1 MTSITHKRVEYTE
14 LFYDLVFV
22 YAISKTTALIHHLDN
37 GMVTFESMLTF
48 LLTLI
53 ILLNNW
59 LIQTGFTNRHGKNS
73 LLNMFVSYLN
83 MGILLFISNLI
94 TQEWELAF
102 QKFCLA
108 LGTLSLTLFV
118 QYLIEYMKKRTSC
131 GSLRTIRGLLW
142 LTGFRAVSVY
152 TASFLPLKFGVPI
165 FLAGFLSTF
174 AMPIFMEMRGEKFI
188 SNLPHL
194 IERLSL
200 LVIITFG
207 EMVMGLA
214 HFFTTED
221 FSINSVLLFIIMA
234 SLFLF
239 YFGEFDHAIDEAT
252 DANISFLIYSHIP
265 IIVGLI
271 VITVSMSF
279 LVLPSVNHLF
289 AASFFYFG
297 IAIFQGATLAN
308 SKYNIEDFKFPKC
321 YYAFQIV
328 LYLCGLILSLL
339 LSKNPDAVILITSI
353 MSVCQTG
360 IFIVYFVKKKP
371 DYDLLK
377 L

>member
-1 MTSITHKRVEYTE
+1 
-14 LFYDLVFV
+14 
-22 YAISKTTALIHHLDN
+22 
-37 GMVTFESMLTF
+37 
-48 LLTLI
+48 
-53 ILLNNW
+53 
-59 LIQTGFTNRHGKNS
+59 
-73 LLNMFVSYLN
+73 
-83 MGILLFISNLI
+83 
-94 TQEWELAF
+94 
-102 QKFCLA
+102 
-108 LGTLSLTLFV
+108 
-118 QYLIEYMKKRTSC
+118 
-131 GSLRTIRGLLW
+131 
-142 LTGFRAVSVY
+142 
-152 TASFLPLKFGVPI
+152 
-165 FLAGFLSTF
+165 
-174 AMPIFMEMRGEKFI
+174 MRGEKFI

-214 HFFTTED
+214 QFFTTEN

-371 DYDLLK
+371 DYNLLQ

>member
-118 QYLIEYMKKRTSC
+118 QY
-131 GSLRTIRGLLW
+131 
-142 LTGFRAVSVY
+142 
-152 TASFLPLKFGVPI
+152 
-165 FLAGFLSTF
+165 
-174 AMPIFMEMRGEKFI
+174 
-188 SNLPHL
+188 
-194 IERLSL
+194 
-200 LVIITFG
+200 
-207 EMVMGLA
+207 
-214 HFFTTED
+214 
-221 FSINSVLLFIIMA
+221 
-234 SLFLF
+234 
-239 YFGEFDHAIDEAT
+239 
-252 DANISFLIYSHIP
+252 
-265 IIVGLI
+265 
-271 VITVSMSF
+271 
-279 LVLPSVNHLF
+279 
-289 AASFFYFG
+289 
-297 IAIFQGATLAN
+297 
-308 SKYNIEDFKFPKC
+308 
-321 YYAFQIV
+321 
-328 LYLCGLILSLL
+328 
-339 LSKNPDAVILITSI
+339 
-353 MSVCQTG
+353 
-360 IFIVYFVKKKP
+360 
-371 DYDLLK
+371 
-377 L
+377 

>member
-1 MTSITHKRVEYTE
+1 
-14 LFYDLVFV
+14 
-22 YAISKTTALIHHLDN
+22 
-37 GMVTFESMLTF
+37 
-48 LLTLI
+48 
-53 ILLNNW
+53 
-59 LIQTGFTNRHGKNS
+59 
-73 LLNMFVSYLN
+73 

-142 LTGFRAVSVY
+142 LTGLRAVSVY

-371 DYDLLK
+371 DYHLLQ

>member
-22 YAISKTTALIHHLDN
+22 YAISKTTALLHHLDN

-83 MGILLFISNLI
+83 MVILLFISNLI

-174 AMPIFMEMRGEKFI
+174 AMPIFMEMR
-188 SNLPHL
+188 
-194 IERLSL
+194 
-200 LVIITFG
+200 
-207 EMVMGLA
+207 
-214 HFFTTED
+214 
-221 FSINSVLLFIIMA
+221 
-234 SLFLF
+234 
-239 YFGEFDHAIDEAT
+239 
-252 DANISFLIYSHIP
+252 
-265 IIVGLI
+265 
-271 VITVSMSF
+271 
-279 LVLPSVNHLF
+279 
-289 AASFFYFG
+289 
-297 IAIFQGATLAN
+297 
-308 SKYNIEDFKFPKC
+308 
-321 YYAFQIV
+321 
-328 LYLCGLILSLL
+328 
-339 LSKNPDAVILITSI
+339 
-353 MSVCQTG
+353 
-360 IFIVYFVKKKP
+360 
-371 DYDLLK
+371 
-377 L
+377 

>member
-1 MTSITHKRVEYTE
+1 MTSIKHKRVEYTE

-22 YAISKTTALIHHLDN
+22 YAISKATSLIHHLDN

-53 ILLNNW
+53 ILVNNW
-59 LIQTGFTNRHGKNS
+59 MIQTGFTNRHGKNS
-73 LLNMFVSYLN
+73 LLNMFASFLN
-83 MGILLFISNLI
+83 MGILLFVSNLI
-94 TQEWELAF
+94 TQEWELVF

-118 QYLIEYMKKRTSC
+118 QYLIEYMKKCTSC
-131 GSLRTIRGLLW
+131 GSLRTIRGILW
-142 LTGFRAVSVY
+142 LIGLRVIAVY

-174 AMPIFMEMRGEKFI
+174 AIPIFMAMRGEKFI

-200 LVIITFG
+200 LIIITFG
-207 EMVMGLA
+207 EMVMGLVQ
-214 HFFTTED
+214 FFTTEN

-252 DANISFLIYSHIP
+252 DADISFLIYSHIP

-360 IFIVYFVKKKP
+360 IFVVYFVKKKP
-371 DYDLLK
+371 DYNLLQ